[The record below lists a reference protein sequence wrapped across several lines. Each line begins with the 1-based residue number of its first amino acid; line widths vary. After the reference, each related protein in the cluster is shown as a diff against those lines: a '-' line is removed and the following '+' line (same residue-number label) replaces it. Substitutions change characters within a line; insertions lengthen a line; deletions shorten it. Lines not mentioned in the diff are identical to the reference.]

1 MTKSWLSGAPAE
13 ARAGPGRHRLPPK
26 GGDPHSRNDE
36 KDFEEVA
43 TAASTAAVTTETTT
57 AAAAAAAAAA
67 AGGATNESQWRPAAP
82 SPPTRRAG
90 KRRGTVRSNGIFPVT
105 SAAILGIAV
114 ALLLLLLL
122 LSFCCCLKQR
132 RCSQPTQHGD
142 VAAVT
147 SLPRQNKCL
156 SIRRLRCTDDERE
169 LSQMPP
175 HLRFAPP
182 HARTPK
188 DSSFVVFPRG
198 RLVGS
203 GMSVAVAATLRNIA
217 LKCAVVAEQHRRTY
231 GSGGAGADRRT
242 ITWAE
247 PYP

>member
-1 MTKSWLSGAPAE
+1 MRPPDLTENDDQKLAFWGPRRGEGRARPAS
-13 ARAGPGRHRLPPK
+13 AAAGR
-26 GGDPHSRNDE
+26 GDPHTRNDE

-43 TAASTAAVTTETTT
+43 TTASTAAATTATTT

-67 AGGATNESQWRPAAP
+67 AGGATNESQWLSAAP

-105 SAAILGIAV
+105 SAAI
-114 ALLLLLLL
+114 L

-156 SIRRLRCTDDERE
+156 SIRRLRCIDDERE

-203 GMSVAVAATLRNIA
+203 GMPVAVAATLRNIA
-217 LKCAVVAEQHRRTY
+217 LKCAVVAEQHRRT
-231 GSGGAGADRRT
+231 
-242 ITWAE
+242 
-247 PYP
+247 